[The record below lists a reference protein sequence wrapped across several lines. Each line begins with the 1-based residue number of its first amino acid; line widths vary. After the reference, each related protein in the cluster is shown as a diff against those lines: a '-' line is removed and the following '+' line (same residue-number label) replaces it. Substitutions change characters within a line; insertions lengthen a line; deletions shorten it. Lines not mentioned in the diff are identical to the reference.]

1 MNNIPFS
8 AHTHLYTNR
17 LVLRQMIMNDA
28 PEIMVLRSDDR
39 ILQYILISKC
49 LNEQEALQFID
60 KINKSIDKGESYYW
74 GIAHKNEEGKLI
86 GTICIW
92 NISEED
98 SGAEIGFVLHPDWQ
112 GMGLMSEAVKTVLDF
127 VFDKLKLHSIKA
139 EVHPDNLA
147 SKKLLKKQGFV
158 KENVFSDRFSD
169 TELYSLINP
178 HKS

>member
-139 EVHPDNLA
+139 EVHPIW
-147 SKKLLKKQGFV
+147 LLKSF
-158 KENVFSDRFSD
+158 
-169 TELYSLINP
+169 
-178 HKS
+178 